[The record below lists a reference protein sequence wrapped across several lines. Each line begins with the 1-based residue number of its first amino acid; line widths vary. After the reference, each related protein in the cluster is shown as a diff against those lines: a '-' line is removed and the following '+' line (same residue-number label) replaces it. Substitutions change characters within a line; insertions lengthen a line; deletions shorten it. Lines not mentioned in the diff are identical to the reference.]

1 MESTY
6 VSEMTFM
13 YPTNCSIFQK
23 PGNVKLHP
31 ELLSKHQKYVAE
43 KIGSSDPVR
52 TIFFKRN
59 MFTCPR
65 LVIMFYHA
73 ITKVMF
79 RYCHYVIKWQSG
91 LLHRY
96 RSLKGL

>member
-1 MESTY
+1 
-6 VSEMTFM
+6 M
-13 YPTNCSIFQK
+13 YLTNCSIFQK

-52 TIFFKRN
+52 TIFLRRRN
-59 MFTCPR
+59 M
-65 LVIMFYHA
+65 YHVSKICGYGISCNYQSDVSLLSRFHQMA
-73 ITKVMF
+73 I
-79 RYCHYVIKWQSG
+79 G

-96 RSLKGL
+96 RSLKDF